1 MSDINGLS
9 FITIVRVWWQWQM
22 EDRIVTKVLRF
33 LKLVWY
39 CGSDYFLKYFSLDN
53 ASKLYIYILKQSKNN
68 NLKCKKNIFS

>member
-1 MSDINGLS
+1 
-9 FITIVRVWWQWQM
+9 M

-39 CGSDYFLKYFSLDN
+39 CGSDYFLKYFLLDN
-53 ASKLYIYILKQSKNN
+53 ASKLYIYIYILKQSKNN

>member
-1 MSDINGLS
+1 
-9 FITIVRVWWQWQM
+9 M

-39 CGSDYFLKYFSLDN
+39 CGSDYFLKYFSLNN
-53 ASKLYIYILKQSKNN
+53 ASKLYIYIYILKQSKNN